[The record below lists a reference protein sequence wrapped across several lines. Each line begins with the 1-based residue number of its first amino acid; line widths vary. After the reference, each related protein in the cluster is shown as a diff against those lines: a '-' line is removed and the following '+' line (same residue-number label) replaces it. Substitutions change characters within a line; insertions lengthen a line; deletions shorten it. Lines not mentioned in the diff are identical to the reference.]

1 MKALL
6 GVLGAAAVG
15 GLLYA
20 ATLSHSSVECE
31 ACVAFGG
38 ETVCRSVS
46 GGSHNDAAARA
57 VANACS
63 ILAGNITE
71 VVRCQATPPRSMRC
85 RDR

>member
-6 GVLGAAAVG
+6 GVIGVVAIG

-31 ACVAFGG
+31 ACIAFGG
-38 ETVCRSVS
+38 ESVCRTVS
-46 GGSHNDAAARA
+46 GGSRDEAATRA

-63 ILAGNITE
+63 ILTRNVTE